1 MAEFEVSTIDLSMR
15 SPLDGT
21 QLTANV
27 YTLEGVTN
35 IDGTPK
41 VMSIGQLVM
50 AICLQRAAELE
61 EDLIEKMNKM
71 AVTTE
76 EITALSELDS
86 QLTAVEN
93 TDQTLEAALGADAAK
108 TFIEKWTELN
118 GTSGSITTSSTV
130 KSTITAVENLLDSKN
145 TVSQEQLI
153 EIQSVT
159 SKRDQSYDL
168 ISACLKS
175 FNTTITGMLAN
186 YR

>member
-15 SPLDGT
+15 SPLDGK

-61 EDLIEKMNKM
+61 EDLIKKMNDM

-76 EITALSELDS
+76 EITELSNWDAKLV
-86 QLTAVEN
+86 QVED
-93 TDQTLEAALGADAAK
+93 TDTKLSDVSSSVVDVSAFLKFWE
-108 TFIEKWTELN
+108 E
-118 GTSGSITTSSTV
+118 SGSTTSLSTSSTV
-130 KSTITAVENLLDSKN
+130 KQAITAVENLLDSKN